1 MGTSPAI
8 ALKSVVLPAPFGP
21 MIARRSPSRTPSEM
35 PSTARSAPKLTA
47 RPSSSIS
54 FRIS

>member
-8 ALKSVVLPAPFGP
+8 ALKSVVLPAPLGP